1 MPPDGVRTE
10 PMPLDGVRTE
20 SMPLDGVK
28 TKSMTLDVTN
38 KSDNNNLRK
47 RKSFSKFD
55 IKSVGIQTKTLNFK
69 SLLCSL
75 PSQCQ
80 KIE

>member
-1 MPPDGVRTE
+1 
-10 PMPLDGVRTE
+10 
-20 SMPLDGVK
+20 MPLDGVK
-28 TKSMTLDVTN
+28 TKIMTLDVTDKTDN
-38 KSDNNNLRK
+38 NNNLRK

-75 PSQCQ
+75 PPQCQ
-80 KIE
+80 KKE